1 MTADD
6 VLDAMQDLILEHG
19 RPPSLAAIASALG
32 RTKQAVLHYF
42 PDRAALDR
50 ALALRALR
58 RVDDS
63 MTAAAEAGR
72 AAETYLRMSVPAEE
86 DRAVALL
93 VLASL
98 RSRSTPLVADID
110 AAVARWTDLIAR
122 EVGSAMRAE
131 VIRLVG
137 DALFVEALVGT
148 PPPPVR
154 VEALTSYLLGP
165 ALGPLTS
172 TTASGTGLAEQP
184 GTT

>member
-6 VLDAMQDLILEHG
+6 VLDAMQDLILETG
-19 RPPSLAAIASALG
+19 KPPSLASIASALG

-42 PDRAALDR
+42 PDRGALDR
-50 ALALRALR
+50 ALAHRALR
-58 RVDDS
+58 RVDDA
-63 MTAAAEAGR
+63 MTAAAQAGQ
-72 AAETYLRMSVPAEE
+72 AGATYLRMSVPHEE

-98 RSRSTPLVADID
+98 RSRSTPLLVDID
-110 AAVARWTDLIAR
+110 AAVARWTELIAQ
-122 EVGSAMRAE
+122 EVGSAVRAE
-131 VIRLVG
+131 VIRLVA

-148 PPPPVR
+148 PPLPAR

-165 ALGPLTS
+165 TLGPLP
-172 TTASGTGLAEQP
+172 TTPTAATGLAGLP